1 MSSVILVTPLIIAN
15 WSVISAAVAAAAG
28 AMGFTLANVTASA
41 LQRVANSPRTSAVTR
56 TEIEVENSEVLADA
70 AGTDQEMVIEKDGV
84 RATFSRDA
92 RGALKVCMEGT
103 GYSKAQLKQIG
114 QELMEQVTQQYVY
127 HRVVT
132 GLKERGM
139 PVVHEEVE
147 ADRTVKIRVRNW

>member
-1 MSSVILVTPLIIAN
+1 MSSVILVIPLIIAN
-15 WSVISAAVAAAAG
+15 WSVISAAVLGACG
-28 AMGFTLANVTASA
+28 AMGFSVASGA
-41 LQRVANSPRTSAVTR
+41 VSGLRAKSGSSVTR
-56 TEIEVENSEVLADA
+56 TEIEVENSEVLAGA
-70 AGTDQEMVIEKDGV
+70 AGTDEEMVVEKDGV

-103 GYSKAQLKQIG
+103 GYSKGQLKQIG

-132 GLKERGM
+132 ELKERGM
-139 PVVHEEVE
+139 PIIHEEVE

>member
-15 WSVISAAVAAAAG
+15 WSVISAAVLGACG
-28 AMGFTLANVTASA
+28 AMGFSVASGA
-41 LQRVANSPRTSAVTR
+41 VSGLRAKSGSSVTR
-56 TEIEVENSEVLADA
+56 TEIEVENSEVLAGA
-70 AGTDQEMVIEKDGV
+70 AGTDEEMVVEKDGV

-103 GYSKAQLKQIG
+103 GYSKGQLKQIG

-132 GLKERGM
+132 ELKERGM
-139 PVVHEEVE
+139 PIIHEEVE

>member
-15 WSVISAAVAAAAG
+15 WSVISAAVLGACG
-28 AMGFTLANVTASA
+28 AMGFTVASGA
-41 LQRVANSPRTSAVTR
+41 VAGGLRAKSESSVTR
-56 TEIEVENSEVLADA
+56 AEIEVENSEVLAGA
-70 AGTDQEMVIEKDGV
+70 AGTDEQMVVEKDGV

-103 GYSKAQLKQIG
+103 GYSKGQLKQIG

-132 GLKERGM
+132 ELNQRGM
-139 PVVHEEVE
+139 PIVHEEVE

>member
-15 WSVISAAVAAAAG
+15 WSVISAAVLGACG
-28 AMGFTLANVTASA
+28 AMGFTVASGA
-41 LQRVANSPRTSAVTR
+41 VSGSGRARSGSSVTR
-56 TEIEVENSEVLADA
+56 AEIEVENSEVLAGGG
-70 AGTDQEMVIEKDGV
+70 GTDEEMVVEKDGV

-103 GYSKAQLKQIG
+103 GYSKGQLKQIG

-132 GLKERGM
+132 ELKERGM
-139 PVVHEEVE
+139 PIVHEEVE

>member
-15 WSVISAAVAAAAG
+15 WSVISAAVLGACG
-28 AMGFTLANVTASA
+28 AMGFTVASGA
-41 LQRVANSPRTSAVTR
+41 VSGSARARSGSSVTR
-56 TEIEVENSEVLADA
+56 TEIEVENSEVLAGG
-70 AGTDQEMVIEKDGV
+70 AGTDEEMVVEKDGV

-103 GYSKAQLKQIG
+103 GYSKGQLKQIG

-132 GLKERGM
+132 ELKERGM
-139 PVVHEEVE
+139 PIVHEEVE